1 MLNNKEINEILRKK
15 GLKLRH
21 LRKIQKLT
29 QQNIS
34 DKAGLRRALVSDMEN
49 GKKDY
54 TITSYIKYTKALRK

>member
-1 MLNNKEINEILRKK
+1 MLNNREINEILRKK

-21 LRKIQKLT
+21 LRKVQKLT

-34 DKAGLRRALVSDMEN
+34 DRSGLRRPTVSEIEN